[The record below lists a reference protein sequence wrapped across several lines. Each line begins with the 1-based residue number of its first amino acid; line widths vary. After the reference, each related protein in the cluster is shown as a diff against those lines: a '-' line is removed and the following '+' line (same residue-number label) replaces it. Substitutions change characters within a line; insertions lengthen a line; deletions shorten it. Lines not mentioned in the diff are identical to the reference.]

1 MPKAPKDAWSASD
14 GGEAELRD
22 GMILARDATRLSAMN
37 GPMTSRQGRAPLR
50 PGHHLLEED
59 ASGRAAWRMDRRQRS
74 LWRVDLVAESP
85 VRRRYRPRPRAAA
98 VQLVQTV
105 PSESLGGKPEVQA
118 ATVLDGDASTTS
130 FAPSFP
136 CVLQPTKQPVL
147 RLLPR
152 APAAGP
158 GRYK

>member
-59 ASGRAAWRMDRRQRS
+59 ASGRAAS
-74 LWRVDLVAESP
+74 
-85 VRRRYRPRPRAAA
+85 
-98 VQLVQTV
+98 
-105 PSESLGGKPEVQA
+105 
-118 ATVLDGDASTTS
+118 
-130 FAPSFP
+130 P
-136 CVLQPTKQPVL
+136 CVRVVNGSG
-147 RLLPR
+147 
-152 APAAGP
+152 AEAGDQ
-158 GRYK
+158 K